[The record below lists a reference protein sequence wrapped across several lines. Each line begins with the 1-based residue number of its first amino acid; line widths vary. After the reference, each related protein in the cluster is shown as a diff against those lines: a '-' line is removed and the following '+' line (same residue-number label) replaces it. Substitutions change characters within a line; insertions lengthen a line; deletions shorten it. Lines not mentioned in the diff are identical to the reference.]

1 MSYEASLV
9 RLLGS
14 IPANTGAVLL
24 MTLASYGA
32 GRLVLRRLCPQER
45 GHAWFLAL
53 VTGGVLWA
61 LAGLLSGKFL
71 FGMPEW
77 GAALLPAAA
86 AVWGIMELYRAGSPL
101 AALRDQ
107 WEILLALVLLGG
119 WFFASAELL
128 PYSWDEQTYQ
138 IAVPVMWLQNGSVAP
153 AADLPYSAFPMLP
166 QFFLLWCFKLGGIGT
181 ARLVVLGAFLL
192 LFYGLYGEL
201 RACAGRR
208 LAGAM
213 TLLFILSPLTGAMI
227 REFYAEVFLA
237 LLMLSA
243 VQVRRKM
250 PETDVRS
257 AILYGLFAG
266 GAAAVKLTGL
276 GVSLAVCWLFFSRRP
291 GGKAVGAFLVSGAVF
306 ILFYLRS
313 WIFLGNPVY
322 PFGSGFFG
330 TPSGMVEAYH
340 AAMGAANYGPGKL
353 AGGVLGWLFS
363 GYDGVIYDGIILGWA
378 FPLLFSGVAAGC
390 YVLWRKRHWTS
401 EMRAPGGVVMVLYLF
416 WAATSQQTR
425 FMLPMVPVLLILA
438 AHLLSLLPAKRQ
450 IMPVIVLL
458 ILAGFSVDV
467 WAWKHGY
474 YCWKFLPDARE
485 RPLRLLTGATRE
497 EGLMKVYKYLAEQ
510 TPPDAGVL
518 LVFERRGLYCPRPY
532 RNGSPGFQDWFDFT
546 QYPDWIGE
554 LQKRNIR
561 YLLVA
566 ASRKN
571 PDVQE
576 AFLAQDQAFGEA
588 VYLGLRSGRLRLRQE
603 ASAEVFMLIEIL

>member
-32 GRLVLRRLCPQER
+32 GRLVLRCLCPQER
-45 GHAWFLAL
+45 GHGFFLSL
-53 VTGGVLWA
+53 VSGGVLWA
-61 LAGLLSGKFL
+61 LAGLLCGHFL
-71 FGMPEW
+71 PDIPAW
-77 GAALLPAAA
+77 GAALLPAVA
-86 AVWGIMELYRAGSPL
+86 AVWGIVSFYRAGSPL
-101 AALRDQ
+101 AVLRDR
-107 WEILLALVLLGG
+107 WEFLSVLVLLGG

-138 IAVPVMWLQNGSVAP
+138 ISVPAGWLQSGSIAP

-181 ARLVVLGAFLL
+181 ARLVILGAFLL

-201 RACAGRR
+201 RVCAGRW
-208 LAGAM
+208 LAGAL

-237 LLMLSA
+237 LLMLAA
-243 VQVRRKM
+243 VRVWREM
-250 PETDVRS
+250 PFADARNAV
-257 AILYGLFAG
+257 LYGLFAG
-266 GAAAVKLTGL
+266 SAAAVKLTGL
-276 GVSLAVCWLFFSRRP
+276 GVALAVFFLLFTRRSGRRAVWSFL
-291 GGKAVGAFLVSGAVF
+291 GGGAVF
-306 ILFYLRS
+306 TLFYLRS
-313 WIFLGNPVY
+313 WIFLGNPFY
-322 PFGSGFFG
+322 PFGSGLFG

-340 AAMGAANYGPGKL
+340 SAMGAANYGPGKL
-353 AGGVLGWLFS
+353 AGGVFGWLFS

-378 FPLLFSGVAAGC
+378 FPLLFAGTAAGC
-390 YVLWRKRHWTS
+390 YILWRKKQLPP
-401 EMRAPGGVVMVLYLF
+401 EMCTLGVCVAGLYLF
-416 WAATSQQTR
+416 WAVTSQQTR

-438 AHLLSLLPAKRQ
+438 AHLLRFFPVKQQ
-450 IMPVIVLL
+450 ILSVLVLL
-458 ILAGFSVDV
+458 LLGGFSVDA

-474 YCWKFLPDARE
+474 YCWKFLPDAR
-485 RPLRLLTGATRE
+485 RAPIRLLTGATRE
-497 EGLMKVYKYLAEQ
+497 DGLMKVYKYLAEH

-518 LVFERRGLYCPRPY
+518 LVFERRGLYCPRPC

-554 LQKRNIR
+554 LQKRNIH
-561 YLLVA
+561 YLLIA

-576 AFLAQDQAFGEA
+576 AFIAQDQAFGEA
-588 VYLGLRSGRLRLRQE
+588 VYQGLCSGRLRLLRE
-603 ASAEVFMLIEIL
+603 ASAEVFMLIKIQ